1 MTQERALAILQSGR
15 SAFLTGPAG
24 SGKTYVLQQFLAA
37 IDRAA
42 DLPEAPPATGRFG
55 RLAQRQ
61 AYQKGKR
68 QARTRT
74 VAMTASTGLA
84 ATHINGQTIHSWSG
98 IGAHR
103 RLPDNFFQRL
113 SPARVEVIKTTDILV
128 IDEVSMIHDYQLDLI
143 DQVCRRLR
151 RNETPFG
158 GLQVIFSGDFF
169 QLPPVGSREGGE
181 GEAQFVTHSQAWI
194 ELDPV
199 VCYLEAQFRQTD
211 NQLLGILQAIRDGN
225 LTEQHRRQLLACR
238 REPPVGQIIPE
249 LYCTNRAVDEINRQH
264 LDRLPGSARTF
275 WGEITGQKTAAERLK
290 SNCLAVDELEL
301 KIGASVMFVKNH
313 PGGQYVN
320 GTLGR
325 VLSFRQSEPAQIIV
339 QLESPTAPKLRVESV
354 VWKMVEGNRT
364 VASYRQ
370 MPLRLAW
377 AITVHKSQG
386 MTLSAARIDLSN
398 AFTPGMGYVAL
409 SRLRNLDRLYLQGF
423 NEVALQTSPEARQL
437 DRQLRQQSRTAEP
450 IES

>member
-24 SGKTYVLQQFLAA
+24 SGKTYVLRQFLAA
-37 IDRAA
+37 INQAA
-42 DLPEAPPATGRFG
+42 ELPEVPPATGRVG
-55 RLAQRQ
+55 RLARRAAYRQ
-61 AYQKGKR
+61 GKR
-68 QARTRT
+68 RARTQT

-113 SPARVEVIKTTDILV
+113 SPARVQAIKTTDILI
-128 IDEVSMIHDYQLDLI
+128 IDEVSMIHDYQLDLV
-143 DQVCRRLR
+143 DSVCRRLR
-151 RNETPFG
+151 RDDSPFG
-158 GLQVIFSGDFF
+158 GLQLIFSGDFF
-169 QLPPVGSREGGE
+169 QLPPVSRREGQGE
-181 GEAQFVTHSQAWI
+181 GRFATHSQAWV
-194 ELDPV
+194 ELNPT

-225 LTEQHRRQLLACR
+225 LADRHRQQLLACQR
-238 REPPVGQIIPE
+238 QPPAGQVIPE
-249 LYCTNRAVDEINRQH
+249 LYCTNRAVDEINQQH
-264 LDRLPGSARTF
+264 LDRLPGPGRTF
-275 WGEITGQKTAAERLK
+275 WGETTGSKTGAERLK
-290 SNCLAVDELEL
+290 ASCLAIDELQL
-301 KIGASVMFVKNH
+301 KVGASVMFVKNH

-325 VLSFRQSEPAQIIV
+325 VLGFRRTDPAQIIV
-339 QLESPTAPKLRVESV
+339 QLDSATAPKLKVEPVS
-354 VWKMVEGNRT
+354 WKMVDGNRT
-364 VASYRQ
+364 IASYRQ

-386 MTLSAARIDLSN
+386 MTLSAARIDLTN

-409 SRLRNLDRLYLQGF
+409 SRLRNLDRLYLKGF

-437 DRQLRQQSRTAEP
+437 DRQLRQRSRQAEL
-450 IES
+450 IEP